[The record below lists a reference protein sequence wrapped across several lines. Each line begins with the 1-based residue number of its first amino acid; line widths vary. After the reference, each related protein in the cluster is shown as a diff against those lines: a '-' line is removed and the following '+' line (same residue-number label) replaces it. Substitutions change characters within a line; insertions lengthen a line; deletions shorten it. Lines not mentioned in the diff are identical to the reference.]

1 MSEES
6 QDQAA
11 PKTTRKRRPK
21 RTPIGR
27 RNILTVGNRDP
38 KFEYRWVNDHDGR
51 LQMFEDAGYEAVKE
65 PTEVGDPRAGDASQ
79 LGSTVRKPVGG
90 GKSAVLMR
98 IPRELY
104 HEDQDAKEQRLRA
117 KEQALL
123 QEAQGEGFYVS
134 EKAGDNAAGLNIRR
148 PKVQIE

>member
-1 MSEES
+1 MTEEIS
-6 QDQAA
+6 AA

-38 KFEYRWVNDHDGR
+38 KFEYRWVNDVDGR
-51 LQMFEDAGYEAVKE
+51 LQMFEDAGYEAVSD

-79 LGSTVRKPVGG
+79 LGSTVRKPVGD

-98 IPRELY
+98 IPKEFY
-104 HEDQDAKEQRLRA
+104 QEDQDAKEQHLRA

-134 EKAGDNAAGLNIRR
+134 DKAGNNAGLTIKR

>member
-1 MSEES
+1 MSEQQVE
-6 QDQAA
+6 
-11 PKTTRKRRPK
+11 PKTKTTRKRRPK

-27 RNILTVGNRDP
+27 RNILTVDKRDP
-38 KFEYRWVNDHDGR
+38 KFEYRWVNDVDGR
-51 LQMFEDAGYEAVKE
+51 LQMFEEAGYEAVRE

-98 IPRELY
+98 IPKDFY
-104 HEDQDAKEQRLRA
+104 QEDQGAKEVRLKA

-123 QEAQGEGFYVS
+123 NEATGEGFYVS
-134 EKAGDNAAGLNIRR
+134 EKAGENAAGLSIKR